1 MSATAVVAPSAD
13 GGWSGSARATP
24 GAGSG
29 HDLPAAALAPTAV
42 AVPLA
47 DRPGPAAVPGARSAA
62 EPHRPD
68 CAATRAR
75 SRPAHVTSAN
85 GLSGPPVR
93 TQSPGGLGVLRPPRI
108 GFHPST
114 L

>member
-1 MSATAVVAPSAD
+1 MSTRAQVDMSAGRRPLVVSPSAD
-13 GGWSGSARATP
+13 GGWRGSARPTP
-24 GAGSG
+24 GAGSR
-29 HDLPAAALAPTAV
+29 HDVPTPAPTPAAV

-47 DRPGPAAVPGARSAA
+47 HRPGPAAVPGPRSAA
-62 EPHRPD
+62 EPDRPD

-93 TQSPGGLGVLRPPRI
+93 TQSPGVLV
-108 GFHPST
+108 F
-114 L
+114 